1 MDRQFKFD
9 IVITSGGF
17 DPLHIGHLEYLYK
30 AKGLGRQHLCIVNS
44 DEFLMNKKGYV
55 FMPQEERICIIRS
68 LTCVDNTYKGSK
80 DEHSVT
86 HILKRLRRLYPT
98 QSICFAKGGDRNKDN
113 IPEFPFLEK
122 LNITLIDGLGSKIKS
137 SSEMVKRSFN
147 NG

>member
-17 DPLHIGHLEYLYK
+17 DPLHVGHLEYLYK
-30 AKGLGRQHLCIVNS
+30 AKGLGRLHICIVNS
-44 DEFLMNKKGYV
+44 DEFLLRKKGYI
-55 FMPQEERICIIRS
+55 FMPQEERLCIIRS
-68 LTCVDNTYKGSK
+68 LRCVDRLVRGNK
-80 DEHSVT
+80 DECSVVNNLT
-86 HILKRLRRLYPT
+86 DIRRCFPT

-122 LNITLIDGLGSKIKS
+122 LNITLIDGLGNKIKS
-137 SSEMVKRSFN
+137 SSEMVRRSFN

>member
-17 DPLHIGHLEYLYK
+17 DPLHVGHLEYLYK
-30 AKGLGRQHLCIVNS
+30 AKGLGRLHICIVNS
-44 DEFLMNKKGYV
+44 DEFLLRKKGYI
-55 FMPQEERICIIRS
+55 FMPQEERICILRG
-68 LTCVDNTYKGSK
+68 LKCVDSVYRGSK
-80 DEHSVT
+80 DECSIVNNLSE
-86 HILKRLRRLYPT
+86 IRKYNPT

-122 LNITLIDGLGSKIKS
+122 LNITLVDGLGSKIKS
-137 SSEMVKRSFN
+137 SSEMVRRSFN